1 MKYVA
6 FFLGT
11 LIFFFMLSVAH
22 AGSPLFLPAGGQVMS
37 CQVVQEAEAI
47 AAQGISLYGFITHHA
62 LVIFLLS
69 VSILSFV
76 TGWLKVK
83 MNAHK
88 RRSIWKG

>member
-22 AGSPLFLPAGGQVMS
+22 AGSPLFMPAGGQVIS
-37 CQVVQEAEAI
+37 CQVIQEAEAI
-47 AAQGISLYGFITHHA
+47 AAQGVSFYSFITKHA